1 MNTNANA
8 LRPLTLVAALV
19 QFLQDI
25 HRPRGTSVAVSA
37 AQNDV
42 SLMQLYRLSR
52 GRESIAP
59 GVNAMLA
66 NRFEH

>member
-1 MNTNANA
+1 MNTNLNA
-8 LRPLTLVAALV
+8 THPLALVSALV

-25 HRPRGTSVAVSA
+25 HRPRGVGATVSIA
-37 AQNDV
+37 KDDV

-66 NRFEH
+66 NRFER